1 MREPS
6 PYFIRPSFPDQPDA
20 VEVVSSIPFDDD
32 ESQIDPWKY
41 WATIRKH
48 EVLIISC
55 VAVAVIFTALY
66 VFLATPLYTATS
78 TILIKPS
85 APQILDS
92 SKELRPQ
99 EEMPGEPDYYK
110 TQYEILK
117 SRSLAQNVIDAE
129 GLSINP
135 VFTGAQKKPGVLGT
149 LFAKLST
156 AIGVRPRTSLD
167 HDRTSKSALKSSL
180 DGEDHLQDGQQR
192 LSERDSDPHP
202 PAAPGSTR
210 NWLVDSYLGGL
221 KITPVPE
228 TDLVQVNF
236 TSSDPILAAKLANAH
251 SLAYIRL
258 GMSLHS
264 QANAEAEKFLKQ
276 RLVELKDALEKSEI
290 AINDYRRSKGIV
302 PGLMSLDGKET
313 VVLERLASLSKD
325 LTEAQVARMALE
337 SQVSLIKKGHN
348 ESLPAVLDSKTI
360 QERQAEL
367 AKLNADYASLSN
379 QFTPDYPPL
388 AKLEAQREEVSE
400 ELDKDTQTA
409 VQGIESAYEAALGK
423 ETRLQTE
430 MENEKKF
437 ALTINDSAV
446 RYAILQRE
454 VDTNRELYNSVL
466 QRMKDVGLAAEMPTT
481 SVSIVDRAE
490 VPSITSEP
498 KKALNLMTSLI
509 VGLMAGI
516 GIAFLLEYLDNT
528 LKNPEEVE
536 KYLRFPNLAIIPNF
550 SLLNEKRNELTKL
563 PPPNGATQL
572 SPQKYSQDVLLSW
585 GVYSPV
591 GEAFRVLRT
600 ALLLSRA
607 GAPPKMTLFTSALES
622 EGKTVVS
629 CNTALMFA
637 RTGARVLL
645 IDTDLRRPRCHKVF
659 KMDNHFGLTNI
670 LTGNNGQHEVIRET
684 GVEGLHILSS
694 GATPPNPAEL
704 IGSTRMRDLLI
715 ELGAQYDFLIIDSP
729 PVMALTDSVILS
741 TMVDG
746 VVVVADGSRTP
757 KQIVRTAIARLNYA
771 RVKIFGVVL
780 NKVDARKSQYG
791 YYYQPYSHYT
801 NGSMAEAAEEE
812 TSFPAS
818 NSNG

>member
-1 MREPS
+1 MKEPS
-6 PYFIRPSFPDQPDA
+6 PYFIRPNFPGQEDD
-20 VEVVSSIPFDDD
+20 VEVSAFHFDDD
-32 ESQIDPWKY
+32 EGQIDPWKY

-48 EVLIISC
+48 EILVILCIAI
-55 VAVAVIFTALY
+55 AVIFTAIK
-66 VFLATPLYTATS
+66 VFLATPLYTAAT

-85 APQILDS
+85 APQILEA
-92 SKELRPQ
+92 KELKPQ

-129 GLSINP
+129 GLAINP
-135 VFTGAQKKPGVLGT
+135 VFTGAQKGPGVVATLLQKILG
-149 LFAKLST
+149 APK
-156 AIGVRPRTSLD
+156 VRSGTSHD
-167 HDRTSKSALKSSL
+167 HEKATKTEPGAEDEPQDRQPLPSASGS
-180 DGEDHLQDGQQR
+180 
-192 LSERDSDPHP
+192 DSGPL
-202 PAAPGSTR
+202 AAPGSAR

-221 KITPVPE
+221 KIAPVPE
-228 TDLVQVNF
+228 TDLVQIEF
-236 TSSDPILAAKLANAH
+236 TSSDAILAAKLANAH
-251 SLAYIRL
+251 ASAYIRL

-264 QANAEAEKFLKQ
+264 QANSEAEKFLKQ
-276 RLVELKDALEKSEI
+276 RLVELKDSLEKSEI

-313 VVLERLASLSKD
+313 VVLDRLASLSKE
-325 LTEAQVARMALE
+325 LTEAQVARMALA
-337 SQVSLIKKGHN
+337 SQVSLIRKGHN
-348 ESLPAVLDSKTI
+348 ESLPSVLDSKAI
-360 QERQAEL
+360 ESRQEEL
-367 AKLNADYASLSN
+367 SKLNADYASLSN

-388 AKLEAQREEVSE
+388 AKLEAQRAEVSQ
-400 ELDKDTQTA
+400 ELDKETQT
-409 VQGIESAYEAALGK
+409 VVHGIKSAYQAALGK

-430 MENEKKF
+430 MDNEKKL

-466 QRMKDVGLAAEMPTT
+466 QRMKDVGLAAETPTT

-490 VPSITSEP
+490 VPSIASAP
-498 KKALNLMTSLI
+498 KKSRSLSTSLI

-550 SLLNEKRNELTKL
+550 ARLNGKRNDLAKL
-563 PPPNGATQL
+563 PLSNGHNHL
-572 SPQKYSQDVLLSW
+572 PVQKHSQDLLLSW
-585 GVYSPV
+585 GAYSPV

-607 GAPPKMTLFTSALES
+607 GAPPKVTLFTSALES

-629 CNTALMFA
+629 CNTAIMFA

-659 KMDNHFGLTNI
+659 EMDNHFGLTNI
-670 LTGNNGQHEVIRET
+670 LTGSNGQHEVIRAT
-684 GVEGLHILSS
+684 TIEGLHILSS

-704 IGSTRMRDLLI
+704 IGSIRMRALLT
-715 ELGAQYDFLIIDSP
+715 ELGAQYDFLVLDSP

-746 VVVVADGSRTP
+746 VVLVADGSRTP
-757 KQIVRTAIARLNYA
+757 KQVVRTACVRLSYA
-771 RVKIFGVVL
+771 GAKIFGVVL
-780 NKVDARKSQYG
+780 NKVDARRSQYS

-801 NGSMAEAAEEE
+801 NDSMAESAEEE
-812 TSFPAS
+812 ETPFVSD
-818 NSNG
+818 SNG